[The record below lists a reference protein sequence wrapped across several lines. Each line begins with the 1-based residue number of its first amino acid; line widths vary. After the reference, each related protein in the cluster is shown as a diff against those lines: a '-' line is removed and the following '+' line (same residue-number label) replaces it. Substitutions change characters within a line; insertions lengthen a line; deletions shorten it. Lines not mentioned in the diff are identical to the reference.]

1 MTGLPGRRWL
11 VWAVALTTFLQ
22 LHSSVLPAL
31 RTSTGQRPDPAT
43 LRSDLDTIFA
53 DPVLSRG
60 LMAVRVDSLRDGR
73 RLYALNDDK
82 HVMPASNMK
91 VVTLAAAVERLGWN
105 FTYET
110 RLESSGEVVDGVLRG
125 DLIAVGGGDPSIAS
139 LDGGP
144 APLFGQWAD
153 ALLHAGIHRVRG
165 RLIGDDD
172 FFDDIG
178 LGAGW
183 SWDDLGAGYAAPSG
197 ALSYNE
203 NGVTVR
209 IRPGAT
215 PGSVALV
222 DLAPPGHELRVEND
236 VRTAATASS
245 VDLDLIRLPGSAN
258 LTVRGTVP
266 AGGPQVA
273 RSASVDNPT
282 RFFVEGL
289 RLALAARQIQV
300 DGGAWDIDDV
310 PSSVRPADRHLIA
323 AHQSPPLSVLAGYF
337 MKVSQN
343 FYAETL
349 LRTMGRLVAG
359 QGTAAAG
366 RTVVRDTLVAWGI
379 PGDAIVMADGSGLS
393 RYNYVTAS
401 AVITIL
407 ERMWQD
413 ERFRGAFAAALPVAG
428 HDGTLASR
436 MKGTVL
442 DARLEAKTGTI
453 SNVRALSGYL
463 ETRTGDRLAFSM
475 IANHFTAPSSR
486 IDAIVERA
494 LTRLADE

>member
-1 MTGLPGRRWL
+1 M
-11 VWAVALTTFLQ
+11 
-22 LHSSVLPAL
+22 
-31 RTSTGQRPDPAT
+31 
-43 LRSDLDTIFA
+43 
-53 DPVLSRG
+53 
-60 LMAVRVDSLRDGR
+60 
-73 RLYALNDDK
+73 
-82 HVMPASNMK
+82 
-91 VVTLAAAVERLGWN
+91 
-105 FTYET
+105 
-110 RLESSGEVVDGVLRG
+110 
-125 DLIAVGGGDPSIAS
+125 
-139 LDGGP
+139 
-144 APLFGQWAD
+144 
-153 ALLHAGIHRVRG
+153 
-165 RLIGDDD
+165 
-172 FFDDIG
+172 
-178 LGAGW
+178 
-183 SWDDLGAGYAAPSG
+183 
-197 ALSYNE
+197 
-203 NGVTVR
+203 
-209 IRPGAT
+209 
-215 PGSVALV
+215 
-222 DLAPPGHELRVEND
+222 
-236 VRTAATASS
+236 
-245 VDLDLIRLPGSAN
+245 
-258 LTVRGTVP
+258 P